1 MIPFAEFAPDQ
12 PRLESGASG
21 HVLNVVP
28 ATQQSY
34 GPLPALAPVGNAL
47 TGRCQGGASF
57 RGPDGTILNV
67 AGDATKLYRWDG
79 SVWSNIS
86 RIGSPYATA
95 AERGWSFTQFG
106 KFAVATNGIDRPQI
120 YDITFGGQFSD
131 LAAAPLG
138 AQFVATIRDF
148 VMIGQKADDQ
158 SAVQWSALN
167 DVTSWTPGI
176 DQADEQHFPDG
187 GTVTG
192 VVGGQYAI
200 IFQETAIRRGTYVG
214 PDLIFQFDPISTERG
229 CAVPGSIAS
238 YQQLVFFLAADG
250 FFLLAGGESE
260 RPIGNQKVD
269 AWFWSNVNQDFLH
282 RVSATIDPARKLYI
296 VAFPSS
302 ESSNGQPDT
311 LLLYNW
317 TIERWSRADVAVD
330 VLCRMMSKLGYTM
343 DSLDTDYPNLDA
355 MPLSLDSALLT
366 GSPLSQL
373 AAFDTSKR
381 MAFFEGES
389 LRAEIDTIEAELS
402 PGHRSFVRSV
412 RPLTDGGIT
421 AVQLGVRDRANDAV
435 AWAVEVAQDIT
446 GACRQRSSARY
457 HRARVKIAAGG
468 VWTHA
473 QGIDLE
479 TSVEGER

>member
-34 GPLPALAPVGNAL
+34 GPLPGLAPVGNAL
-47 TGRCQGGASF
+47 DGRCQGAASF

-67 AGDATKLYRWDG
+67 AGDAAKLYRWDG
-79 SVWSNIS
+79 TSWIDIS
-86 RIGSPYATA
+86 RPGSPYATA
-95 AERGWSFTQFG
+95 GEQGWTFTQFG
-106 KFAVATNGIDRPQI
+106 KFAIAANGIDRPQI
-120 YDITFGGQFSD
+120 YDITLGGQFAD

-138 AQFVATIRDF
+138 ARFAATVRDF

-167 DVTSWTPGI
+167 DATSWTPGI
-176 DQADEQHFPDG
+176 DQSDEQHFPDG
-187 GTVTG
+187 GAVTG

-214 PDLIFQFDPISTERG
+214 PDLIFQFDPISAERG

-250 FFLLAGGESE
+250 FFLLAGGEAE
-260 RPIGNQKVD
+260 RAIGNQKVD
-269 AWFWSNVNQDFLH
+269 AWFWANVNQDHLH
-282 RVSATIDPARKLYI
+282 RISATIDPARKLYI
-296 VAFPSS
+296 VAFPST
-302 ESSNGQPDT
+302 ESSSGEPDT

-317 TIERWSRADVAVD
+317 TIDRWSRAEVAVS

-343 DSLDTDYPNLDA
+343 DSLDADYPDLDA

-373 AAFDTSKR
+373 AAFDAARR
-381 MAFFEGES
+381 MAFFEGPA
-389 LRAEIDTIEAELS
+389 LAAEIDTVEAELS
-402 PGHRSFVRSV
+402 PGRRSFVQSV
-412 RPLTDGGIT
+412 RPLANGGVLS
-421 AVQLGVRDRANDAV
+421 VQLGTRERTNDPV
-435 AWAVEVAQDIT
+435 TWATEVSQDSA
-446 GACRQRSSARY
+446 GNCRQRSSARY
-457 HRARVKIAAGG
+457 HRARVRVAGDG
-468 VWTHA
+468 SWTHA
-473 QGIDLE
+473 QGID
-479 TSVEGER
+479 VEAVAEGGR